1 LAVSGVESAPISI
14 EPSENKVW
22 ESAEAGKLK
31 IPLKLTRRSEFNAN
45 LQLKALG
52 LSALDKLKEIS
63 VDGKATNATLE
74 IDLAEHKVPP
84 GTYSLYLQT
93 QTPGKYRNN
102 PEAAKAA
109 EEALKQAEKVVADLT
124 AAIKTTAEAKQSAV
138 KAATE
143 SAAKSKAASEAA
155 AKAAKDASE
164 AAHSAS
170 V

>member
-1 LAVSGVESAPISI
+1 LTNVSNTFGQAVTFGYQGSLPVLTLWSGVVTGA
-14 EPSENKVW
+14 V
-22 ESAEAGKLK
+22 AL
-31 IPLKLTRRSEFNAN
+31 EFNAN

-109 EEALKQAEKVVADLT
+109 DGGEPTPVG
-124 AAIKTTAEAKQSAV
+124 AV
-138 KAATE
+138 
-143 SAAKSKAASEAA
+143 
-155 AKAAKDASE
+155 
-164 AAHSAS
+164 
-170 V
+170 